1 MNISFLKEKGNK
13 GIVYVLLGALV
24 LLLLIPSTAAKNET
38 ITETDVS
45 DQSME
50 ERLQQ
55 VLSSMEGVGKVEVMI
70 TLEGSGSTLFGTE
83 GGKQKVCG
91 VLVVAEGAGNAAVN
105 ARISE
110 AVKALFSIDL
120 HKISIAKMKSQ
131 EEKR

>member
-13 GIVYVLLGALV
+13 GIVYILLGALV
-24 LLLLIPSTAAKNET
+24 LLLLIPGTSAQKET
-38 ITETDVS
+38 ITATGGS
-45 DQSME
+45 SQSME
-50 ERLQQ
+50 ERLQN
-55 VLSSMEGVGKVEVMI
+55 VLSAIEGVGKVEVMI
-70 TLEGSGSTLFGTE
+70 TLEESGSTLFGTE